1 MSKFLSPRLSSLEAY
16 TPGEQPRDK
25 KYVKLNTNESPF
37 PPSPEVIE
45 AVNSKEVS
53 MLNLY
58 SDPTCKALREKLAA
72 RYGVEADMV
81 FVSNG
86 SDDILNFSFMAFC
99 DKEKGMAYPDISYG
113 FYKVFAALH
122 GVKSEVKA
130 LREDFSVAIDDYC
143 SLNSNIVIANPNA
156 PTGLSI
162 DLDAIRRILETN
174 KNNVV
179 IIDEAYVDFG
189 GESALSLVPEYDNL
203 LVVRTFSKS
212 RSLAGARLGFAIGNK
227 ELIADLELIKYSTNP
242 YDINRLTQ
250 VAGCAAIDS
259 DEYYFENVKTIIKN
273 REYTTEKLSEMG
285 FEVLPSK
292 ANFVFARHRRAD
304 GGDLYLKLREK
315 GVLVRHFTG
324 ERIKDYLRI
333 TIGTVEEMEVLI
345 NKLKEILA
353 EEGTA
358 YEKQ

>member
-1 MSKFLSPRLSSLEAY
+1 MSRFLSARLSDLEAY

-25 KYVKLNTNESPF
+25 KYIKLNTNESPF
-37 PPSPEVIE
+37 PPSPEVIA
-45 AVNSKEVS
+45 AVNADEVS
-53 MLNLY
+53 RLNLY
-58 SDPTCKALREKLAA
+58 SDPTCKLLREKLAA
-72 RYGVEADMV
+72 RYGVESDQV

-122 GVKSEVKA
+122 GIPSRVIPLK
-130 LREDFSVAIDDYC
+130 EDFSVSADDYL
-143 SLNSNIVIANPNA
+143 SLGMNIVIANPNA
-156 PTGLSI
+156 PTGLTLSLCEI
-162 DLDAIRRILETN
+162 RNILDTN
-174 KNNVV
+174 RDSVV

-212 RSLAGARLGFAIGNK
+212 RSLAGARLGFAFGNK

-259 DEYYFENVKTIIKN
+259 DSYYFDNVNIIMENRDYITA
-273 REYTTEKLSEMG
+273 ELEAMG

-292 ANFVFARHRRAD
+292 ANFVFARHSNVD
-304 GGDLYLKLREK
+304 GGELYTALREN
-315 GVLVRHFTG
+315 GILVRHFTG
-324 ERIKDYLRI
+324 ERIKDFLRI
-333 TIGTVEEMEVLI
+333 TIGTLDEMKALAASLKNIIADKE
-345 NKLKEILA
+345 NKA
-353 EEGTA
+353 
-358 YEKQ
+358 

>member
-1 MSKFLSPRLSSLEAY
+1 MSKFLSPRLKCLEAY

-37 PPSPEVIE
+37 SPSPEVIE

-58 SDPTCKALREKLAA
+58 SDPTCKLLREKLAC
-72 RYGVEADMV
+72 RYGVEPDMV

-122 GVKSEVKA
+122 TIKSEVKP
-130 LREDFSVAIDDYC
+130 LSDDFSVNVDDYC
-143 SLNSNIVIANPNA
+143 NLDCNIVIANPNA

-162 DLDAIRRILETN
+162 ELSEIRRILDSN
-174 KNNVV
+174 RDNVV

-189 GESALSLVPEYDNL
+189 GESALALVPEYDNL

-227 ELIADLELIKYSTNP
+227 DLIADLELIKYSTNP

-259 DEYYFENVKTIIKN
+259 DEYYFNNVKTIIEN
-273 REYTTEKLSEMG
+273 RAYTTEKLTEMD
-285 FEVLPSK
+285 FEVIDSK
-292 ANFVFARHRRAD
+292 ANFVFARHKRVE
-304 GGDLYLKLREK
+304 GEKLYTKLREN
-315 GVLVRHFTG
+315 GVLVRHFSG
-324 ERIKDYLRI
+324 ERIKNYLRI
-333 TIGTVEEMEVLI
+333 TIGTIEEMEILI
-345 NKLKEILA
+345 NTVKKILA
-353 EEGTA
+353 EEGTT